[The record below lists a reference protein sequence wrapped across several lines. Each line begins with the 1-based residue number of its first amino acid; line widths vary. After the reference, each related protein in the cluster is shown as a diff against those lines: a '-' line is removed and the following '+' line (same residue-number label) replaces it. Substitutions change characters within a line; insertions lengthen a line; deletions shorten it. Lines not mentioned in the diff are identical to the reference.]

1 LSSPEEDEHMSITLR
16 FRGVRGSLATPGLD
30 TAQVGGNTSCVEVR
44 VGDHRIVLDAG
55 SGLRA
60 LGDELVAQGGSHTTL
75 LLSHLHWDHIQG
87 LPFFAPIYAPGHRVD
102 VVSGPNG
109 VLPLAD
115 ALRRQMCAPFFPVE
129 FDDVAHQVG
138 VHEAR
143 AGEVLRVGDAT
154 VRLAR
159 LNHPDP
165 VWGYRIE
172 RGGHSVVYATDTE
185 HYACVD
191 PVLKKLAAGA
201 DVLIYDA
208 QYSPEEYRGE
218 HGMAKVGWG
227 HSTWQAAVELARAAG
242 VKKLVLF
249 HHDPR
254 RSDAGV
260 AELEARAQAAFA
272 GTIAAREGEVLEVSE
287 GAVASAA

>member
-1 LSSPEEDEHMSITLR
+1 MSTHDITLR
-16 FRGVRGSLATPGLD
+16 FRGVRGSLATPGAT
-30 TAQVGGNTSCVEVR
+30 TARVGGNTSCVEVD
-44 VGDHRIVLDAG
+44 VGDQRIVLDAG

-60 LGDELVAQGGSHTTL
+60 LGDELIATGPSQTTI

-87 LPFFAPIYAPGHRVD
+87 LPFFAPIYAPGHRVEI
-102 VVSGPNG
+102 VSGGNG
-109 VLPLAD
+109 VMPLGD
-115 ALRRQMCAPFFPVE
+115 ALRRQMSAPFFPVE
-129 FDDVAHQVG
+129 FDEVAAQVA
-138 VHEAR
+138 VREAR
-143 AGEVLRVGDAT
+143 AGETLAVGDAT

-172 RGGHSVVYATDTE
+172 RGGRSVVYATDTE

-191 PVLKKLAAGA
+191 PVLRKLATGA

-208 QYSPEEYRGE
+208 QYTPEEYRGE

-227 HSTWQAAVELARAAG
+227 HSTWQAGVELARAAG
-242 VKKLVLF
+242 VKQLILF

-254 RSDAGV
+254 RSDDAV
-260 AELEARAQAAFA
+260 AELEARAQAAFPA
-272 GTIAAREGEVLEVSE
+272 TIAAREGELLHVSA
-287 GAVASAA
+287 GAVAAAA